1 MILRRYNIMTKAKL
15 QEIMKQYCIIECE
28 LDDVIRFV
36 NEVLYERRR
45 ELEQNEPYATNTIK
59 KLHDAEMEVWDLQ
72 YYIDEIK
79 EEENNEVQ

>member
-1 MILRRYNIMTKAKL
+1 MTKAKL

-59 KLHDAEMEVWDLQ
+59 KLHDAEMEVWDLR
-72 YYIDEIK
+72 YYIDEIM
-79 EEENNEVQ
+79 EENNNEVQ